1 MTCSV
6 CGNVDTRDPCTICAD
21 ERRDCDDARRR
32 RVGRRSL
39 GAGAGRRHA
48 GALSRARRRPVA
60 ARRRRA
66 RPISTCRR
74 WSRASPRA
82 GSSELIL
89 AVNATVEG
97 QTTAH
102 YIIDLL
108 ADYPVKVTRLAHGVP
123 VGGELDYLDD
133 GTLAAAMRQ
142 RTAF

>member
-1 MTCSV
+1 M
-6 CGNVDTRDPCTICAD
+6 N
-21 ERRDCDDARRR
+21 
-32 RVGRRSL
+32 
-39 GAGAGRRHA
+39 GAIR
-48 GALSRARRRPVA
+48 
-60 ARRRRA
+60 
-66 RPISTCRR
+66 RR
-74 WSRASPRA
+74 WSSSSRSAIFGRWSGPAPRGRAITCSAARFRRSTASGLADLNLPALVARIA
-82 GSSELIL
+82 KGEVSELIL

>member
-1 MTCSV
+1 VTCPV

-21 ERRDCDDARRR
+21 ERRDPTMLVVVESVADLWALER
-32 RVGRRSL
+32 
-39 GAGAGRRHA
+39 AGATRARYHVLG
-48 GALSRARRRPVA
+48 GALSPLDGVGPADLNLAALVARIAKGEV
-60 ARRRRA
+60 
-66 RPISTCRR
+66 
-74 WSRASPRA
+74 
-82 GSSELIL
+82 GELIL

-108 ADYPVKVTRLAHGVP
+108 ANYPVKVTRLAHGVP

-133 GTLAAAMRQ
+133 GTLTAAMRQ